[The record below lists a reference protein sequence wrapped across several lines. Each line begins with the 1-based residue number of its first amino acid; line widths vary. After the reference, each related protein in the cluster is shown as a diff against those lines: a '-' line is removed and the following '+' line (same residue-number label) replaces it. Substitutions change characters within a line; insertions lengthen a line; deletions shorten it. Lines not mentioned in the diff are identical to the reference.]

1 MNEFLHSIRNGKPL
15 TELQLQQIA
24 PLVDEQKLLLIRAY
38 NDSLKSLGEFIQE
51 LLSSIGPHLASIP
64 E

>member
-15 TELQLQQIA
+15 TEQQLQQIA
-24 PLVDEQKLLLIRAY
+24 PLDDEQKLLLIRAY
-38 NDSLKSLGEFIQE
+38 NTSLKALSEFIQE
-51 LLSSIGPHLASIP
+51 LLSSVGPGIP